1 MKLQIPK
8 LFKKVMKNIDQI
20 VFCLA
25 IILLIILVVRLTTK
39 NDKEH
44 FTSGINIYGN
54 RSISVDSSNVTDHTG
69 SSVDNVKLTEDSNN
83 SGFDGANNSG
93 DGAFLLID
101 LGKPKKIEAIQTRGI
116 HEFIVNYSNEN
127 ELNSFENHIIKNVSA
142 SSTSNVFKYSE
153 ILPNDE
159 TSLGTKN
166 WDNLKNEKNRKPVAR
181 YIKITP
187 KSANYKFQMELFTT
201 EADSVSQSSLNIDQ
215 IEHDFILYNE
225 TDVSDAK
232 IYNLNS
238 SYFKIV
244 FSKNVLVNKLVLYS
258 KPTSKHWITN
268 YNIKYRNSQNN
279 YEKIITNVV
288 GVTGANE
295 QNHFWFP
302 YLILADEI
310 TIEPKKYNGDSILT
324 SELNGT
330 GQISVYG
337 KEPNR
342 QEEEIALRA
351 QERIILADLSRRT
364 DAQPSIYELVEQNTA
379 ANQLCQSLKSQ
390 EKLNNN
396 KIKLETNKLYL
407 EKLQDQTTKIR
418 ELEETI
424 KQLERVRSSKQQV
437 EDKRKIAQLEYQNG
451 IEAKLTDLVKERLD
465 NQKKLKLNVNISEPR
480 TSS

>member
-1 MKLQIPK
+1 MRVLRLSFLRQYFLLTKNL
-8 LFKKVMKNIDQI
+8 KK
-20 VFCLA
+20 A
-25 IILLIILVVRLTTK
+25 LLIINIGIFLSIFAATSASISFYIEKKINEKEFLLITNQQAQRHLSNASVAFASLTTLMDTLV
-39 NDKEH
+39 NNETSRESTSSLFSMTYFGDKVLSNKDFYLPVI
-44 FTSGINIYGN
+44 FTAKKEIEDYSDFLNEK
-54 RSISVDSSNVTDHTG
+54 ISYEEDGVTKEADLYEFLLYFIQDW
-69 SSVDNVKLTEDSNN
+69 SEEEIKKFKAIIDNVKLTEDSNN

-116 HEFIVNYSNEN
+116 YEFTVNYSNEN

-258 KPTSKHWITN
+258 KPTSKNWITN

-310 TIEPKKYNGDSILT
+310 TIEPKREKSGNGVSWDEYNRW
-324 SELNGT
+324 
-330 GQISVYG
+330 Q
-337 KEPNR
+337 
-342 QEEEIALRA
+342 
-351 QERIILADLSRRT
+351 
-364 DAQPSIYELVEQNTA
+364 
-379 ANQLCQSLKSQ
+379 
-390 EKLNNN
+390 
-396 KIKLETNKLYL
+396 
-407 EKLQDQTTKIR
+407 
-418 ELEETI
+418 
-424 KQLERVRSSKQQV
+424 
-437 EDKRKIAQLEYQNG
+437 RK
-451 IEAKLTDLVKERLD
+451 
-465 NQKKLKLNVNISEPR
+465 
-480 TSS
+480 